1 MKLLFYRY
9 GSICEPDVIDG
20 FQELGHTVQEITAE
34 ITNKSLTPQESIQLV
49 SNTLLEHPA
58 DFVFSINF
66 FPFLSEVCNIFKL
79 PYLCWSVDS
88 PVMELFAT
96 SITHPCNR
104 IFLFDRAQYEE
115 IFPLNPGHVFH
126 LPLAANI
133 KQKQRQIHSAS
144 AAIRS
149 KFTSDISFVGSLYTE
164 KCPYDKLT
172 DPPAYLSGYLNG
184 LMEAQLRIYGGF
196 IIEDLLTD
204 EIVEEFK
211 AHLPGFFT
219 YPFDSYLTDRKTM
232 AQLYLGNKIS
242 AMERLSVM
250 ERLSKRFSV
259 DLYTASD
266 TTTLP
271 LVHNRGLAKTMEEM
285 PIIFHNSKINL
296 NMTSKSIRS
305 GLPLRIFDILA
316 CNGFVLTNFQ
326 PELPEFFRPQE
337 DLVYYENLE
346 DLASKADYFLHHEAQ
361 RREIAAN
368 GFETVQKYHTYPIRL
383 MQMLEIAFPNNYQ
396 EVPQ

>member
-9 GSICEPDVIDG
+9 GSICEPDIIDG
-20 FQELGHTVQEITAE
+20 FEELGHTVREITAE

-66 FPFLSEVCNIFKL
+66 FPFLSEVCNIFHL

-96 SITHPCNR
+96 SIAHPCNR

-115 IFPLNPGHVFH
+115 ISPLNPGHVFH

-133 KQKQRQIHSAS
+133 KQKQKAIHSAS
-144 AAIRS
+144 AAIQK

-172 DPPAYLSGYLNG
+172 DPPAYLLGYLNG

-204 EIVEEFK
+204 EVVEEFK
-211 AHLPGFFT
+211 AHLPGFFA

-242 AMERLSVM
+242 AMERLRVM
-250 ERLSKRFSV
+250 ELLSKRFSV

-266 TTTLP
+266 TSTLP
-271 LVHNRGLAKTMEEM
+271 LIHNRGLAKTMEEM

-316 CNGFVLTNFQ
+316 CGGFVLTNFQ

-337 DLVYYENLE
+337 DLVYYENLD
-346 DLASKADYFLHHEAQ
+346 DLAGKADYFLRHEAQ
-361 RREIAAN
+361 CREIAAN

-383 MQMLEIAFPNNYQ
+383 SQMLEIAFQNNYQ
-396 EVPQ
+396 EVLR

>member
-9 GSICEPDVIDG
+9 GSICEPDIIDG
-20 FQELGHTVQEITAE
+20 FEELGHTVREITAE

-66 FPFLSEVCNIFKL
+66 FPFLSEVCNIFHL

-96 SITHPCNR
+96 SIAHPCNR

-115 IFPLNPGHVFH
+115 ISPLNPGHVFH

-133 KQKQRQIHSAS
+133 KQKQKAIHSAS
-144 AAIRS
+144 AAIQK

-172 DPPAYLSGYLNG
+172 DPPAYLLGYLNG

-204 EIVEEFK
+204 EVVEEFK
-211 AHLPGFFT
+211 AHLPGFFA

-242 AMERLSVM
+242 AMERLRVM
-250 ERLSKRFSV
+250 ELLSKRFSV

-266 TTTLP
+266 TSTLP
-271 LVHNRGLAKTMEEM
+271 LIHNRGLAKTMEEM

-296 NMTSKSIRS
+296 NVTSKSIRS

-316 CNGFVLTNFQ
+316 CGGFVLTNFQ

-337 DLVYYENLE
+337 DLVYYENLD
-346 DLASKADYFLHHEAQ
+346 DLAGKADYFLRHEAQ

-368 GFETVQKYHTYPIRL
+368 GFEMVQKYHTYPIRL
-383 MQMLEIAFPNNYQ
+383 SQMLEIAF
-396 EVPQ
+396 

>member
-20 FQELGHTVQEITAE
+20 FQELGYTVQEITTE
-34 ITNKSLTPQESIQLV
+34 ITNKSLTPQESIQIV

-66 FPFLSEVCNIFKL
+66 FPFLSEVCKIFKL
-79 PYLCWSVDS
+79 PYLCWTVDS

-96 SITHPCNR
+96 SIANPCNR

-115 IFPLNPGHVFH
+115 ISPLNPGHVFH
-126 LPLAANI
+126 LPLAVNI
-133 KQKQRQIHSAS
+133 KQKQGCIRSAS
-144 AAIRS
+144 SAMRR

-172 DPPAYLSGYLNG
+172 DAPAYLSGYLDG
-184 LMEAQLRIYGGF
+184 LMEAQLRIYGGY
-196 IIEDLLTD
+196 ILEDLLTD

-211 AHLPGFFT
+211 KHLPGFFQ

-232 AQLYLGNKIS
+232 SELYIGNKIS
-242 AMERLSVM
+242 AMERLRAM
-250 ERLSKRFSV
+250 KLLSARFPV

-266 TTTLP
+266 TSCLP
-271 LVHNRGLAKTMEEM
+271 HIHNRGLAKTLEEM

-296 NMTSKSIRS
+296 NITSKSIRS
-305 GLPLRIFDILA
+305 GLPLRIFDILG
-316 CNGFVLTNFQ
+316 CGGFVLTNFQ
-326 PELPEFFRPQE
+326 PELTEFFVPGE
-337 DLVYYENLE
+337 DLVYYENLD
-346 DLASKADYFLHHEAQ
+346 DLVEKADYFLHHEAE
-361 RREIAAN
+361 RRAIAEN
-368 GFETVQKYHTYPIRL
+368 GFARVKENHTYPIRL
-383 MQMLEIAFPNNYQ
+383 AQMMQIAFGKQ
-396 EVPQ
+396 MAQ